1 MSFRTKCGV
10 TSRPVPERCFRLRC
24 RWNRLTGP
32 CRTIP
37 HLTTLLWTI
46 RNGIQAVVT
55 EQGLR
60 SAADN
65 CTGNCPVMPLTAAYV
80 CLDDIRETV

>member
-1 MSFRTKCGV
+1 
-10 TSRPVPERCFRLRC
+10 
-24 RWNRLTGP
+24 
-32 CRTIP
+32 
-37 HLTTLLWTI
+37 
-46 RNGIQAVVT
+46 VVT